1 MAPPSINT
9 QVLIDSS
16 NKWIPLRIK
25 IGMAAWNDRTTS
37 IAEQT
42 YGDITEVCDAVQAAI
57 RLVGGGAEIPNATC
71 SVVFDGAVPG
81 MIRFD
86 YSADLGAGDQVEMD
100 WLNNNPHGSA
110 FNDDH
115 IGTVL
120 GFDDLAD
127 DGPIAVDWYFTS
139 DWQHTDGW
147 YAIRAIRSYG
157 PPLPN
162 HVGGEFRKV
171 LSQKYAKILTVGWEY
186 TYDFVLESIDPWHML
201 WTKCVGAN
209 TNRAFD
215 YVFEKMIKGEWFRVR
230 EDQEVLGTF
239 LNCYLAE
246 PRRHQDNVVRAFPD
260 YEVYNLSLRFTGRI
274 L

>member
-16 NKWIPLRIK
+16 NKWLDVWDAV
-25 IGMAAWNDRTTS
+25 GGNQQVS

-42 YGDITEVCDAVQAAI
+42 YADIPEVCAALQVVLQA
-57 RLVGGGAEIPNATC
+57 LGGTWAAATVT
-71 SVVFDGAVPG
+71 VVFDGAVPG
-81 MIRFD
+81 MVRIHSNQAVNACTLR
-86 YSADLGAGDQVEMD
+86 
-100 WLNNNPHGSA
+100 WLNGPHGSGA
-110 FNDDH
+110 LDTH

-120 GFDDLAD
+120 GFDDAAD
-127 DGPIAVDWYFTS
+127 DNGAFFYTS